1 MITTA
6 DLTGYGA
13 IIEAV
18 ERLLDALPVDA
29 VLLRHDKEIVASN
42 ESAAEKGLVQG
53 VKCHEGW
60 LNIDRPCPWC
70 HAKKALS
77 SGRPLDHMVRA
88 KADENGEM
96 VVVEEGGII
105 MDAHWYP
112 IAPDLYHPLRRDL
125 SRGAGA
131 AREDISRDREVPRR
145 ADAGGFDSIDRVDP
159 VDRRCGGRTRQ
170 VQPRLKRQAG
180 WEGKPSSPVCRSRS
194 RRRPA
199 QRAPC
204 GGRSGGEVAQD
215 PRSISLIQIA

>member
-42 ESAAEKGLVQG
+42 ESAAGKGLVQG

-60 LNIDRPCPWC
+60 LHIDRPCPWC

-77 SGRPLDHMVRA
+77 SGKPLDHMVRA

-105 MDAHWYP
+105 MDAALTRSPP
-112 IAPDLYHPLRRDL
+112 IFL
-125 SRGAGA
+125 S
-131 AREDISRDREVPRR
+131 
-145 ADAGGFDSIDRVDP
+145 
-159 VDRRCGGRTRQ
+159 T
-170 VQPRLKRQAG
+170 
-180 WEGKPSSPVCRSRS
+180 SSESATWSRS
-194 RRRPA
+194 CA
-199 QRAPC
+199 
-204 GGRSGGEVAQD
+204 GRHIERSSGSSQ
-215 PRSISLIQIA
+215 S

>member
-13 IIEAV
+13 IIESV

-53 VKCHEGW
+53 VKCHKGW

-112 IAPDLYHPLRRDL
+112 IAPDLYVHFVGICHVEPEQRRKTYRSIETFL
-125 SRGAGA
+125 GKLTPAGPSGA
-131 AREDISRDREVPRR
+131 AE
-145 ADAGGFDSIDRVDP
+145 SIESIEEAVME
-159 VDRRCGGRTRQ
+159 
-170 VQPRLKRQAG
+170 QAKG
-180 WEGKPSSPVCRSRS
+180 SP
-194 RRRPA
+194 
-199 QRAPC
+199 
-204 GGRSGGEVAQD
+204 G
-215 PRSISLIQIA
+215 

>member
-13 IIEAV
+13 IIEGV

-29 VLLRHDKEIVASN
+29 VLLRHDQEIVASN

-60 LNIDRPCPWC
+60 LHIDRPCPWC

-77 SGRPLDHMVRA
+77 SGKPLDHMVRA

-112 IAPDLYHPLRRDL
+112 IAPDLYLHFVGICHVEPKLREKTYREIERFLGELTPGESTASIESIKSIED
-125 SRGAGA
+125 AVIEH
-131 AREDISRDREVPRR
+131 AR
-145 ADAGGFDSIDRVDP
+145 
-159 VDRRCGGRTRQ
+159 CT
-170 VQPRLKRQAG
+170 
-180 WEGKPSSPVCRSRS
+180 PS
-194 RRRPA
+194 
-199 QRAPC
+199 
-204 GGRSGGEVAQD
+204 
-215 PRSISLIQIA
+215 

>member
-18 ERLLDALPVDA
+18 ERFLDALPVDA

-42 ESAAEKGLVQG
+42 ASAAEKGLVQG

-60 LNIDRPCPWC
+60 LHIDRPCPWC

-77 SGRPLDHMVRA
+77 SGEPVDHMVRA
-88 KADENGEM
+88 KADENGKL

-112 IAPDLYHPLRRDL
+112 IAPDLYIHFVGICHVESELRAKTYREIERFL
-125 SRGAGA
+125 EELTPAGPTGAIESIQSIEDA
-131 AREDISRDREVPRR
+131 VTETARCSPR
-145 ADAGGFDSIDRVDP
+145 
-159 VDRRCGGRTRQ
+159 
-170 VQPRLKRQAG
+170 
-180 WEGKPSSPVCRSRS
+180 
-194 RRRPA
+194 
-199 QRAPC
+199 
-204 GGRSGGEVAQD
+204 
-215 PRSISLIQIA
+215 

>member
-42 ESAAEKGLVQG
+42 ESALEKGLVQG

-60 LNIDRPCPWC
+60 LKIDRPCPWC

-77 SGRPLDHMVRA
+77 SGEPVDHMVRA
-88 KADENGEM
+88 RANENGEM

-112 IAPDLYHPLRRDL
+112 IAPDLYIHFVGICHVEPELRGKTYREIERFLGELTPGGPTGSIESIKSIED
-125 SRGAGA
+125 AVIEH
-131 AREDISRDREVPRR
+131 ARCSPR
-145 ADAGGFDSIDRVDP
+145 
-159 VDRRCGGRTRQ
+159 
-170 VQPRLKRQAG
+170 
-180 WEGKPSSPVCRSRS
+180 
-194 RRRPA
+194 
-199 QRAPC
+199 
-204 GGRSGGEVAQD
+204 
-215 PRSISLIQIA
+215 

>member
-13 IIEAV
+13 IIGAV

-42 ESAAEKGLVQG
+42 ESAAGKGLVQG

-60 LNIDRPCPWC
+60 LHIDRPCPWC

-96 VVVEEGGII
+96 VVVEEGGSSW
-105 MDAHWYP
+105 MP
-112 IAPDLYHPLRRDL
+112 IGTRSPLISISTSSESATWSRSCARRHIER
-125 SRGAGA
+125 SRG
-131 AREDISRDREVPRR
+131 
-145 ADAGGFDSIDRVDP
+145 
-159 VDRRCGGRTRQ
+159 
-170 VQPRLKRQAG
+170 
-180 WEGKPSSPVCRSRS
+180 SSVS
-194 RRRPA
+194 
-199 QRAPC
+199 
-204 GGRSGGEVAQD
+204 
-215 PRSISLIQIA
+215 

>member
-6 DLTGYGA
+6 DLTAYGT
-13 IIEAV
+13 IIGDV
-18 ERLLDALPVDA
+18 ERFLDALPVDA

-42 ESAAEKGLVQG
+42 ESAVGKGLVQG

-60 LNIDRPCPWC
+60 LHIDRPCPWC

-112 IAPDLYHPLRRDL
+112 VAPDLYIHFVGICHVEPERREKTYREIERFLGELTPGD
-125 SRGAGA
+125 STASIESIKSIEGAVVEHA
-131 AREDISRDREVPRR
+131 K
-145 ADAGGFDSIDRVDP
+145 
-159 VDRRCGGRTRQ
+159 C
-170 VQPRLKRQAG
+170 
-180 WEGKPSSPVCRSRS
+180 SP
-194 RRRPA
+194 
-199 QRAPC
+199 
-204 GGRSGGEVAQD
+204 G
-215 PRSISLIQIA
+215 